1 MYVPI
6 LLVSPF
12 LYGTIGDLV
21 DADRQSRGFGL
32 FYTLSSA
39 CGFAAP
45 LAYGVLGD
53 WLGIQFA
60 LALAGALVLLTLPLT
75 ALLRPVITRAAAP
88 ATAEP

>member
-1 MYVPI
+1 
-6 LLVSPF
+6 
-12 LYGTIGDLV
+12 
-21 DADRQSRGFGL
+21 
-32 FYTLSSA
+32 
-39 CGFAAP
+39 
-45 LAYGVLGD
+45 LGD